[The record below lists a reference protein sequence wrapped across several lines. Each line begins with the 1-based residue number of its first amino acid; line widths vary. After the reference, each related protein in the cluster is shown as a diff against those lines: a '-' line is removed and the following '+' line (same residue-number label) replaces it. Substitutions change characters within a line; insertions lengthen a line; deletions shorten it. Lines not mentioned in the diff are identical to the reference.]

1 MLERVPLKRY
11 AIHEAFLTL
20 QGEGVHT
27 GRRAVFVR
35 FAGCNVWSGQ
45 EKDRERDTAKG
56 CCAAWC
62 DTTFTGVGGTRGGR
76 YYAEELAALAAELW
90 AAPGEATIV
99 CTGGEPS
106 LQVDTE
112 LVRAFHVR
120 GARVHVETN
129 GSNPLPIGV
138 DWKTLSPKPPM
149 PVVSQRYDELKVIYP
164 AGFDPADYEA
174 FAPVRFV
181 QPLDNIERK
190 GNADKCIQYVL
201 DHPGWSL
208 STQTHKALGLR

>member
-11 AIHEAFLTL
+11 AVHEAFLTL
-20 QGEGVHT
+20 QGEGTHA

-45 EKDRERDTAKG
+45 EDDRERDTAKG

-62 DTTFTGVGGTRGGR
+62 DTTFTGVNGSRGGR
-76 YYAEELAALAAELW
+76 YYAPELAALAAELW
-90 AAPGEATIV
+90 GDRGQAVIV

-106 LQVDTE
+106 LQLDDD
-112 LVRAFHVR
+112 LVRAFHAT

-129 GSNPLPIGV
+129 GSHLLPLEV
-138 DWKTLSPKPPM
+138 DWRTLSPKPPM
-149 PVVSQRYDELKVIYP
+149 PVVAQRYDELKVIYP
-164 AGFDPADYEA
+164 AGFNPADFEH
-174 FAPVRFV
+174 FSPVRFV
-181 QPLDNIERK
+181 QPLDNINRK
-190 GNADKCIQYVL
+190 GNAEKCIQFVL

-208 STQTHKALGLR
+208 STQTHKVLGLR